1 MPWNIESRFLKFKL
15 FSQREG
21 LKPLKQRIQIDSV
34 DEDLKNGLWN
44 CFLKFVEV
52 LTPFTGVKLFRRLGE
67 LLWINYFKQPLDTL
81 SNDPFEIYKYIRDYF
96 FDSKRE
102 WNEIYDFIEFV
113 VKVYPFV
120 VNDDVDSKRKNE
132 FIKAFIKACNI
143 VLERELSAYRFV
155 GEKIIK
161 ITSEIEIKEIEEA
174 LENTKNIDKLKPVNE
189 HLKRAIELLSDRK
202 SPDYRNSI
210 KESISALESLCKII
224 IDDEGA
230 TLSEALNEMK
240 NKKIID
246 LHNLHPALNEGLNKL
261 YEFGYKL
268 YGYASDY
275 GGIRHGKSDPNC
287 NVNFEDAK
295 FMLLCCSSYINYLIV
310 KASKLKIL

>member
-1 MPWNIESRFLKFKL
+1 VVGNLTFISWVGDKIY
-15 FSQREG
+15 
-21 LKPLKQRIQIDSV
+21 RI
-34 DEDLKNGLWN
+34 
-44 CFLKFVEV
+44 
-52 LTPFTGVKLFRRLGE
+52 GE

-81 SNDPFEIYKYIRDYF
+81 SNDPIEIYKYIRDYF

-102 WNEIYDFIEFV
+102 WYEIYDFIEFV
-113 VKVYPFV
+113 VNVYPG
-120 VNDDVDSKRKNE
+120 NDKKE
-132 FIKAFIKACNI
+132 FIKACNI

-155 GEKIIK
+155 GEKIAK

-224 IDDEGA
+224 IDDGKA
-230 TLSEALNEMK
+230 TLGDALKRMK
-240 NKKIID
+240 NQEIID
-246 LHNLHPALNEGLNKL
+246 LHPTL
-261 YEFGYKL
+261 YEFGHKL
-268 YGYASDY
+268 YGYASDC

>member
-1 MPWNIESRFLKFKL
+1 MSWNMENESIFLKFKL

-21 LKPLKQRIQIDSV
+21 LKPLKQMIQIDSV
-34 DEDLKNGLWN
+34 DEDLKNDLWN
-44 CFLKFVEV
+44 CFFNFVVGNSFLAGFTFV
-52 LTPFTGVKLFRRLGE
+52 LDNKMYRLGE
-67 LLWINYFKQPLDTL
+67 LLWLNYFKQPLDTL
-81 SNDPFEIYKYIRDYF
+81 SNDPSKIYKYIRDYF

-102 WNEIYDFIEFV
+102 WYEIYDFIEFV
-113 VKVYPFV
+113 VNVYPNV
-120 VNDDVDSKRKNE
+120 CPGKDKKE
-132 FIKAFIKACNI
+132 FINACNM

-210 KESISALESLCKII
+210 KESISSLESLCKII
-224 IDDEGA
+224 INKKDA
-230 TLSEALNEMK
+230 TLSEALDKMRKE
-240 NKKIID
+240 KIID
-246 LHNLHPALNEGLNKL
+246 LHPALNEALNKL
-261 YEFGYKL
+261 YEFGHKL
-268 YGYASDY
+268 YGYASDF

>member
-1 MPWNIESRFLKFKL
+1 MSWNMENESIFLKFEL

-21 LKPLKQRIQIDSV
+21 LKPLKQTIQIDSV
-34 DEDLKNGLWN
+34 DEDLKNGLWS
-44 CFLKFVEV
+44 CFFNFVVGNSFLAGFTFV
-52 LTPFTGVKLFRRLGE
+52 LDNKMYRLGE
-67 LLWINYFKQPLDTL
+67 LLWLNYFKQPLDTL
-81 SNDPFEIYKYIRDYF
+81 SRDPIKIYKDIRKYF

-102 WNEIYDFIEFV
+102 WYEIYDFIEFV
-113 VKVYPFV
+113 VNVYPNV
-120 VNDDVDSKRKNE
+120 CPDKDKKE
-132 FIKAFIKACNI
+132 FINACNM

-155 GEKIIK
+155 GEKITK

-174 LENTKNIDKLKPVNE
+174 LENTKNIDKIKPVNE

-224 IDDEGA
+224 INNGKA
-230 TLSEALNEMK
+230 TLGKALNRMEK
-240 NKKIID
+240 QKIID
-246 LHNLHPALNEGLNKL
+246 LHSALYQIGHN
-261 YEFGYKL
+261 L
-268 YGYASDY
+268 YGYASDC

-287 NVNFEDAK
+287 NVDFEDAK

>member
-34 DEDLKNGLWN
+34 DENPKNSLWN
-44 CFLKFVEV
+44 CFFEFVV
-52 LTPFTGVKLFRRLGE
+52 GNLTFISWVGDKIYRIGE

-81 SNDPFEIYKYIRDYF
+81 SNDPREIYKYIRDYF

-102 WNEIYDFIEFV
+102 WYEIYDFIEFV
-113 VKVYPFV
+113 VNVYPG
-120 VNDDVDSKRKNE
+120 NDKKE
-132 FIKAFIKACNI
+132 FINACNM
-143 VLERELSAYRFV
+143 VLERKLSAYRFV
-155 GEKIIK
+155 GEKITK

-224 IDDEGA
+224 INDRKAALG
-230 TLSEALNEMK
+230 EALDKMK
-240 NKKIID
+240 SEKIID
-246 LHNLHPALNEGLNKL
+246 LHAAL
-261 YEFGYKL
+261 YEFGRKL

-275 GGIRHGKSDPNC
+275 EGIRHGKSDPNC

>member
-1 MPWNIESRFLKFKL
+1 MVWNFLKLKL

-21 LKPLKQRIQIDSV
+21 LKPLKQTIQIDSV
-34 DEDLKNGLWN
+34 DEDLKNDLWN

-52 LTPFTGVKLFRRLGE
+52 LTPFIGVKLFRRLGE

-81 SNDPFEIYKYIRDYF
+81 SNDPSEIYKYIRDYF
-96 FDSKRE
+96 FDSKRK

-113 VKVYPFV
+113 VNVYPFV

-224 IDDEGA
+224 INDRKAALG
-230 TLSEALNEMK
+230 EALDKMK
-240 NKKIID
+240 DQKIID
-246 LHNLHPALNEGLNKL
+246 LHSAL
-261 YEFGYKL
+261 YEIGRKL

-295 FMLLCCSSYINYLIV
+295 FILLCCSSYINYLIA
-310 KASKLKIL
+310 KASELQIL

>member
-1 MPWNIESRFLKFKL
+1 MSWNIENESIFLKFKL

-21 LKPLKQRIQIDSV
+21 LKPLKQMIQIDSV
-34 DEDLKNGLWN
+34 DEDLKNGLWS
-44 CFLKFVEV
+44 CFLKFVVGNSFLSGYIFV
-52 LTPFTGVKLFRRLGE
+52 LDNKMYRLGE
-67 LLWINYFKQPLDTL
+67 LLWLNYFKQPLDTL
-81 SNDPFEIYKYIRDYF
+81 SRDPIKIYKDIRKYF

-102 WNEIYDFIEFV
+102 WYEIYDFIEFV
-113 VKVYPFV
+113 VNVYPNV
-120 VNDDVDSKRKNE
+120 CPGKDKKE
-132 FIKAFIKACNI
+132 FIDACNM

-155 GEKIIK
+155 GEKITK
-161 ITSEIEIKEIEEA
+161 ITSEIEIKEIDEA

-224 IDDEGA
+224 IDDGKA
-230 TLSEALNEMK
+230 TLGKALNRME
-240 NKKIID
+240 NQKIID
-246 LHNLHPALNEGLNKL
+246 LHPTL
-261 YEFGYKL
+261 YEVGHKL
-268 YGYASDY
+268 YGYASDC
-275 GGIRHGKSDPNC
+275 GGIRHGESDPNC

>member
-1 MPWNIESRFLKFKL
+1 
-15 FSQREG
+15 
-21 LKPLKQRIQIDSV
+21 
-34 DEDLKNGLWN
+34 
-44 CFLKFVEV
+44 
-52 LTPFTGVKLFRRLGE
+52 
-67 LLWINYFKQPLDTL
+67 
-81 SNDPFEIYKYIRDYF
+81 
-96 FDSKRE
+96 
-102 WNEIYDFIEFV
+102 V

-132 FIKAFIKACNI
+132 FIKAFINACNV

-224 IDDEGA
+224 INDEDA
-230 TLSEALNEMK
+230 TLSKALNEMK
-240 NKKIID
+240 SQKIIYLD
-246 LHNLHPALNEGLNKL
+246 TPLDKALDNL
-261 YEFGYKL
+261 YEFGHKL
-268 YGYASDY
+268 YGYANNY
-275 GGIRHGKSDPNC
+275 GGIRHGKSDPNS

-310 KASKLKIL
+310 KVSKLKIL